1 MLNIRGLEY
10 ESPSADWLQIRQWVG
25 DRDKDAKEEKVVLLE
40 CDLLMWHLVV
50 IKNIYSFKLF

>member
-25 DRDKDAKEEKVVLLE
+25 DRDAKEEKLVLLE
-40 CDLLMWHLVV
+40 CDSTNAQALDLG
-50 IKNIYSFKLF
+50 